1 MITIV
6 VGGDYMHEEV
16 LVKLKGIKA
25 LLYCVSEVECEVFDM
40 GYGLMLLTQEMEEC
54 IDQLEKVN

>member
-1 MITIV
+1 
-6 VGGDYMHEEV
+6 MHEEV